1 MKKEGLIII
10 GLFIVVGILVYFFG
24 GRSGYVKTGRLYI
37 SEIMASNSYTIKT
50 ENDDYPDY
58 IELYNDNNYDIN
70 LQGYYLSDSMVE
82 TKKWAFPNIT
92 IKAHE
97 YMLVFASGEDRCVD
111 ECHTNFSLSKDGET
125 VTLLDKSGNI
135 ISRVTYPKLLND
147 TSFSFVNRDYQVTS
161 PTPGRENSKER
172 LKKLDIKDYKI
183 SINEY
188 LTHNKGANYA
198 SDGGY
203 YDFIEL
209 YNDGDK
215 DVSLKGL
222 SLSDNEDDL
231 NKFLLPDTIIKAKDY
246 LVIYLTDGKEI
257 DGVYAN
263 FRLSDNDKKIILSL
277 DEEIIDEVEIVKLDA
292 NISYG
297 KKDDKWL
304 YFMTP
309 TPGMKNNTY
318 GVESFGE

>member
-10 GLFIVVGILVYFFG
+10 VLFLIGGILVYFFA
-24 GRSGYVKTGRLYI
+24 GRNNYIKTGKLYI
-37 SEIMASNSYTIKT
+37 SEIMASNSYTVKT
-50 ENDDYPDY
+50 INGDYPDY
-58 IELYNDNNYDIN
+58 IELYNGYDYDIN
-70 LQGYYLSDSMVE
+70 LAGYYLSDSIVE
-82 TKKWAFPNIT
+82 TKKWTFPDIT

-97 YMLVFASGEDRCVD
+97 YMLVFASKEDNCIN
-111 ECHTNFSLSKDGET
+111 ECHTNFKLNSEGET
-125 VTLLDKSGNI
+125 VTLLDKTGNI

-147 TSFSFVNRDYQVTS
+147 TSYSFTGRDYFETL
-161 PTPGRENSKER
+161 PTPLKENSKEK
-172 LKKLDIKDYKI
+172 LQKLDIKDYKI
-183 SINEY
+183 TINEY
-188 LTHNKGANYA
+188 LTHNKGSSYT

-203 YDFIEL
+203 YDFVEL

-215 DVSLKGL
+215 DISLKGL
-222 SLSDNEDDL
+222 SLSDDEDNL
-231 NKFLLPDTIIKAKDY
+231 NKFMLPDVIIKKKDY

-277 DEEIIDEVEIVKLDA
+277 DKEIIDEVDIVKLES

-297 KKDDKWL
+297 KKNGQWL

-309 TPGMKNNTY
+309 TPGIENNTY